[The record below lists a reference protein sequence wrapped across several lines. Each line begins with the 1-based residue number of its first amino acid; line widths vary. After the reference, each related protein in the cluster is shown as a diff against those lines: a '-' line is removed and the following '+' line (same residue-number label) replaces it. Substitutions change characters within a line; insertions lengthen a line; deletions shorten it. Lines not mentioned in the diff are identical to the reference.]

1 MLHFTE
7 ECKGMLEGK
16 RATTRCLPDEK
27 LVAHNPSL
35 TTPFE
40 EVSVTG
46 GASCSVAL
54 RSLLSWCHTNFSR
67 TCHTGEQSVCDSSLI
82 LSVLLCNMQGK
93 PLEELVNGKD
103 LKHLWTTTAIS
114 PLGPASLWGHSQTQ
128 KCPSSTGCAQMRVG

>member
-35 TTPFE
+35 TTPFG

-46 GASCSVAL
+46 GAHWPSGAFSAGATPT
-54 RSLLSWCHTNFSR
+54 SHTR
-67 TCHTGEQSVCDSSLI
+67 CHTGEQSVCDSSLI
-82 LSVLLCNMQGK
+82 LSLLLCNMQGK